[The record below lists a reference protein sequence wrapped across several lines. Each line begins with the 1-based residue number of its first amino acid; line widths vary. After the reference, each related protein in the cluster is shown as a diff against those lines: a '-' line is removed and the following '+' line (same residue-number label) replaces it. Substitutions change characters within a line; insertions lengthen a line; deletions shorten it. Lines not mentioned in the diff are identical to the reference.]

1 MSEPP
6 SPDQNNILGALPTA
20 APTNSSISLP
30 YVLENRPR
38 QTLRSWARRATGI
51 ALCIGGK
58 TAVTVPSYNVRARLI
73 GGQVRVSNTNSSAV
87 PPVKLQCSIAQRLN
101 TVSENAMAW
110 FERKQI
116 GSCLSVPTREADSG
130 AAIIP
135 IRR

>member
-1 MSEPP
+1 MSELP

-51 ALCIGGK
+51 ALCIGGE
-58 TAVTVPSYNVRARLI
+58 TAVTVPSRARLI

-101 TVSENAMAW
+101 TVSENATAW